1 MPVAGPQPRRMEIGQ
16 AMIAISLAAALALLA
31 PAPETMVPQE
41 VPYSAVAV
49 GPVNNQPRVLNDQD
63 TALFRQG
70 LAAARSRNVS
80 GARDAASQIGDPVAR
95 RLVEWALLDTSADQ
109 MSLSDLIA
117 ARTAFAGWPR
127 ADSRNAA
134 AERALDR
141 AYAGPDA
148 AITLFADRRP
158 TTVQG
163 AVALADALEQRGRSD
178 EARRLITDW
187 WRTRSFDDAAQ
198 TRILGRWGP
207 WLTQADH
214 EARLNMLLL
223 GPHGPATRAM
233 VQQVS
238 PERQAVA
245 NAVIAL
251 RTAYSPDAIVA
262 NLSPSQAMDPAVV
275 LERVRILRS
284 QNREFEGFALLAA
297 LPAAPSHTEGQNTLW
312 SERRNYFLEA
322 LERRNGQAAYDAMA
336 GHGFPSGERKVD
348 AEFFAGWAALVKLN
362 DPVRAARHFEA
373 LRLSSSTPITQGRAL
388 YWLGRAAE
396 AQGNTPAAIQYY
408 RDGARHI
415 QTFYG
420 QLAAEKAGLTTITLP
435 ADIVP
440 TAAEIA
446 AFDRNEVVRAMRI
459 LGETGEMS
467 LFRVFAYQLDDDLP
481 GPAGLAQLMDLS
493 RNYGEGFTAMMV
505 GRAASQ
511 RGFLLPERQY
521 PIRMPPPVAGA
532 APLEFTLA
540 ITRQESS
547 FDPRARS
554 HANAR
559 GMMQFIPATGRAVA
573 RQLGLPYSDERLYDG
588 DFNMTLGSY
597 HLGDLTSDFGGSM
610 LLTTIAYNAGPA
622 RPPQWTARCGDPRG
636 GAVDP
641 VDFIECAPFT
651 ETRNYMMRVMEN
663 MQVYK
668 ARLNGGSAPLTLS
681 SDLSRGA
688 PNGPTPY
695 AYAGEDGVRAPEG
708 EPSE

>member
-1 MPVAGPQPRRMEIGQ
+1 MEIGQ
-16 AMIAISLAAALALLA
+16 VMIATSLAAALALLA
-31 PAPETMVPQE
+31 PPLESLAPETLVRQE
-41 VPYSAVAV
+41 VPYSAVAS
-49 GPVNNQPRVLNDQD
+49 GPVSNQPRLLNDQD

-70 LAAARSRNVS
+70 LVAARSRNIS
-80 GARDAASQIGDPVAR
+80 GARNTASQIGDPVAR
-95 RLVEWALLDTSADQ
+95 KLVEWALLDTSADQ
-109 MSLSDLIA
+109 MSLSDLA
-117 ARTAFAGWPR
+117 VARTAFAGWPR
-127 ADSRNAA
+127 ADSRDAA

-148 AITLFADRRP
+148 AINLFARGGP

-187 WRTRSFDDAAQ
+187 WRTRSFDDATQ
-198 TRILGRWGP
+198 TRILTRWGSS
-207 WLTQADH
+207 LTQADH

-223 GPHGPATRAM
+223 GPHGPTTRAM
-233 VQQVS
+233 VQLVPS
-238 PERQAVA
+238 DRQAVA
-245 NAVIAL
+245 NAVMAL
-251 RTAYSPDAIVA
+251 RTAYSPDAVVA
-262 NLSPSQAMDPAVV
+262 NLSPTQALDPAVA

-284 QNREFEGFALLAA
+284 QNRQSEGFALLRA

-312 SERRNYFLEA
+312 SERRNYFLDA

-336 GHGFPSGERKVD
+336 GHGFPAGERKVD

-362 DPVRAARHFEA
+362 DPARAARHFET
-373 LRLSSSTPITQGRAL
+373 LRQSSSTPITQGRAL

-396 AQGNTPAAIQYY
+396 AQGTTPAAVQYY

-420 QLAAEKAGLTTITLP
+420 QLAAEKAGLTTINLP
-435 ADIVP
+435 ADPVP
-440 TAAEIA
+440 TGADIA
-446 AFDRNEVVRAMRI
+446 AFENNEVVRALRI

-481 GPAGLAQLMDLS
+481 GPAGLALLIDVS

-511 RGFLLPERQY
+511 RGFLMPERQY
-521 PIRMPPPVAGA
+521 PIRMPPPVSGA

-559 GMMQFIPATGRAVA
+559 GMMQFLPATGRSVA

-588 DFNMTLGSY
+588 DFNMTLGSF

-610 LLTTIAYNAGPA
+610 LLTTIGYNAGPA
-622 RPPQWTARCGDPRG
+622 RPPQWIARCGDPRG

-663 MQVYK
+663 MQVYR

-681 SDLSRGA
+681 SDLRRGA
-688 PNGPTPY
+688 PAGPSPY
-695 AYAGEDGVRAPEG
+695 TYAGDDALRPPAPDA
-708 EPSE
+708 SE

>member
-1 MPVAGPQPRRMEIGQ
+1 
-16 AMIAISLAAALALLA
+16 MIATSLAAVLALLA
-31 PAPETMVPQE
+31 PAPESLLPQE
-41 VPYSAVAV
+41 VPYSAVAST
-49 GPVNNQPRVLNDQD
+49 GPVSNQPRVLSDQD

-70 LAAARSRNVS
+70 LAAARSRDIS
-80 GARDAASQIGDPVAR
+80 GARNTAAQIGDPVAR
-95 RLVEWALLDTSADQ
+95 KLVEWALLDTSADQ
-109 MSLSDLIA
+109 MPVSDLIA
-117 ARTAFAGWPR
+117 ARSAFAGWPR
-127 ADSRNAA
+127 AESRTAA

-141 AYAGPDA
+141 AWAGPDVA
-148 AITLFADRRP
+148 TNLFARSGP
-158 TTVQG
+158 TTIQG
-163 AVALADALEQRGRSD
+163 AIALAEALEQRGRAD

-187 WRTRSFDDAAQ
+187 WRTRSFDDATQA
-198 TRILGRWGP
+198 RILTRWGSS
-207 WLTQADH
+207 LTEADH
-214 EARLNMLLL
+214 TARLNMLLL

-233 VQQVS
+233 VSLVPS
-238 PERQAVA
+238 DRQAVA
-245 NAVIAL
+245 NVVMAL

-262 NLSPSQAMDPAVV
+262 NLSPTQALDPAVT

-284 QNREFEGFALLAA
+284 QNRQSEGFALLAA
-297 LPAAPSHTEGQNTLW
+297 LPPAPSHTEGQNTLW
-312 SERRNYFLEA
+312 SERRNYFLDA

-336 GHGFPSGERKVD
+336 GHGFPAGERKVD

-373 LRLSSSTPITQGRAL
+373 LRQMSSTPITQGRAL
-388 YWLGRAAE
+388 YWLGRTAE
-396 AQGNTPAAIQYY
+396 AQGNTPAAIQHY

-420 QLAAEKAGLTTITLP
+420 QLAAEKAGLTTINLP
-435 ADIVP
+435 AETVP
-440 TAAEIA
+440 TAAEVA
-446 AFDRNEVVRAMRI
+446 AFDSNELVRAMRI

-481 GPAGLAQLMDLS
+481 GPTGLALLMDLS
-493 RNYGEGFTAMMV
+493 RSYNEGFTAMMV

-511 RGFLLPERQY
+511 RGFLIPERQY
-521 PIRMPPPVAGA
+521 PVRIPPSVAGA

-559 GMMQFIPATGRAVA
+559 GMMQFLPATGRTVA

-597 HLGDLTSDFGGSM
+597 HLGDLTNRFGGSM
-610 LLTTIAYNAGPA
+610 LLTTIGYNAGPGRA
-622 RPPQWTARCGDPRG
+622 PQWVARCGDPRG
-636 GAVDP
+636 ATVDP

-663 MQVYK
+663 MQIYR
-668 ARLNGGSAPLTLS
+668 ARLNGGSAALMLS
-681 SDLSRGA
+681 SDLRRGTPAGPA
-688 PNGPTPY
+688 PY
-695 AYAGEDGVRAPEG
+695 IYAGEDALRVPEG

>member
-1 MPVAGPQPRRMEIGQ
+1 MEIGQ
-16 AMIAISLAAALALLA
+16 VMIATSLAAALALLA
-31 PAPETMVPQE
+31 PPLESLAPETLIPQE
-41 VPYSAVAV
+41 IPYSAVTS
-49 GPVNNQPRVLNDQD
+49 GPVSNQPRLLNDQD

-70 LAAARSRNVS
+70 LAAARSRNIS

-95 RLVEWALLDTSADQ
+95 KLVEWALLDTSADQ
-109 MSLSDLIA
+109 MSLSDLA
-117 ARTAFAGWPR
+117 VARTAFAGWPR
-127 ADSRNAA
+127 ADSRDAA

-148 AITLFADRRP
+148 AINLFARGGP

-187 WRTRSFDDAAQ
+187 WRTRSFDDATQ
-198 TRILGRWGP
+198 TRILTRWGSS
-207 WLTQADH
+207 LTQADH

-223 GPHGPATRAM
+223 GPHGPTTRAM
-233 VQQVS
+233 VQLVPS
-238 PERQAVA
+238 DRQAVA
-245 NAVIAL
+245 NAVMAL
-251 RTAYSPDAIVA
+251 RTAYSPDAVVA
-262 NLSPSQAMDPAVV
+262 NLSPTQALDPAVA

-284 QNREFEGFALLAA
+284 QNRQSEGFALLRA

-312 SERRNYFLEA
+312 SERRNYFLDA

-336 GHGFPSGERKVD
+336 GHGFPAGERKVD

-362 DPVRAARHFEA
+362 DPARAARHFET
-373 LRLSSSTPITQGRAL
+373 LRQSSSTPITQGRAL

-396 AQGNTPAAIQYY
+396 AQGATPAAVQYY

-420 QLAAEKAGLTTITLP
+420 QLAAEKAGLTTINLP
-435 ADIVP
+435 ADPVP
-440 TAAEIA
+440 TGADIA
-446 AFDRNEVVRAMRI
+446 AFENNEVVRALRI

-481 GPAGLAQLMDLS
+481 GPAGLALLIDVS

-511 RGFLLPERQY
+511 RGFLMPERQY
-521 PIRMPPPVAGA
+521 PIRMPPPVSGA

-559 GMMQFIPATGRAVA
+559 GMMQFLPATGRSVA

-588 DFNMTLGSY
+588 DFNMTLGSF

-610 LLTTIAYNAGPA
+610 LLTTIGYNAGPA
-622 RPPQWTARCGDPRG
+622 RPPQWIARCGDPRG

-663 MQVYK
+663 MQVYR

-681 SDLSRGA
+681 SDLRRGA
-688 PNGPTPY
+688 PAGPSPY
-695 AYAGEDGVRAPEG
+695 TYAGDDALRPPAPDA
-708 EPSE
+708 SE